1 MKPCVSG
8 LDEDFD
14 PWNALPKGDPMLKEF
29 MAFLKE
35 YGVLALAIAVIIGGK
50 LNLLVTSLVNDL
62 LTPLLFQP
70 ALAAAGV
77 KNISELS
84 YNGILYGRVI
94 AALIDFMVVA
104 FLVFLIA
111 KKVMKEEAVT
121 KK

>member
-1 MKPCVSG
+1 
-8 LDEDFD
+8 
-14 PWNALPKGDPMLKEF
+14 

-84 YNGILYGRVI
+84 YNGILYGKVI

-111 KKVMKEEAVT
+111 KKVMKEESVT